1 MGAGGRKVTALFLS
15 WLIDSGVEQ
24 DKECKCSRVAEEEK
38 FIFACSKAKGSVEMF
53 GTYSKIL
60 MYE

>member
-1 MGAGGRKVTALFLS
+1 MTALFLS

-24 DKECKCSRVAEEEK
+24 DKEGKCSRVAEEEK